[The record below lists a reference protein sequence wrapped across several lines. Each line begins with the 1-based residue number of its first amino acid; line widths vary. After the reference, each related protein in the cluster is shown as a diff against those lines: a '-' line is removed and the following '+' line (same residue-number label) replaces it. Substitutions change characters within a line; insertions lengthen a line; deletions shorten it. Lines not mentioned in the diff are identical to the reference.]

1 MSIDVQKMIEDA
13 EKNLNLKLTD
23 DQKRIAEGFGKLMI
37 NFWSNASTEEK

>member
-23 DQKRIAEGFGKLMI
+23 EQKQITEGFGKLMT